1 MKRLTQLA
9 LLFLLTINLYPND
22 GAYYV
27 SGNQLIP
34 VTETDITVKKEILT
48 IKRKNKKQ
56 VEVSVYYEFYN
67 PGNAKQVIT
76 GFEAYSPAGDV
87 NPNPRNGQHPN
98 IYDFTVEM
106 NDIQLP
112 YKVAMVRDT
121 MYYQNGKFK
130 AITSEEMKQSME
142 DYGWM
147 SADFFYVYHFY
158 ANFRKGLNIVKHTYT
173 CDLSGSVDY
182 SYSFDYVLTAAMRW
196 ANKQIDDFTLI
207 VDMGEFQSFYIDNTA
222 FGGHPEWT
230 AKGRKLSIT
239 TDDYID
245 YSSDD
250 EQRRMRTNFLI
261 RSGQVIYKA
270 RNFKPKGELAI
281 RSFRAIAFTPQPF
294 DYKESP
300 SISFTLMDVED
311 YTIETTDETSK
322 RILKNLP
329 FARRGY
335 VFSSRDLQEYYSEQI
350 WYNPDPNYKAEL
362 SGLPKEEQEWV
373 MRYSK

>member
-1 MKRLTQLA
+1 MKRLTQLTL
-9 LLFLLTINLYPND
+9 LLFSVISLYAND

-34 VTETDITVKKEILT
+34 VTETDITVKKEVLT

-67 PGNAKQVIT
+67 PGNAKQVVV
-76 GFEAYSPAGDV
+76 GFEAFSPGGDV
-87 NPNPRNGQHPN
+87 DPNPRNGQHPN
-98 IYDFTVEM
+98 IYGFTVEM

-130 AITSEEMKQSME
+130 AITSEEINQSME

-147 SADFFYVYHFY
+147 SADFFYVYHFS
-158 ANFRKGLNIVKHTYT
+158 ANFKKGLNIVKHTYT

-196 ANKQIDDFTLI
+196 GNKQIDDFTLI
-207 VDMGEFQSFYIDNTA
+207 VDMGEFQSFYIDDTA
-222 FGGHPEWT
+222 FGDHPEWT

-245 YSSDD
+245 YSSDN
-250 EQRRMRTNFLI
+250 EQKRTRTSFLM
-261 RSGQVIYKA
+261 RSGEVIYKA
-270 RNFKPKGELAI
+270 KNFKPKGELAI
-281 RSFRAIAFTPQPF
+281 RAFRAIAFTPQPF

-300 SISFTLMDVED
+300 SISFTIMDVED

-335 VFSSRDLQEYYSEQI
+335 IFSSRDLQEYYSAQL
-350 WYNPDPNYKAEL
+350 WYNPDPSYKAVL